1 MLGKASRVSRAAL
14 KAPFTA
20 APCYNLSMRDDTD
33 TTLAHARVAILGLG
47 LMGGSLA
54 LALRGRV
61 AHLLAVERQV
71 IARQTALRLGIVD
84 EAVEALGDAP
94 PFDLLVLAAPIRVI
108 LDTLGRLP
116 ALWPA
121 GCAVVDL
128 GSTKRAV
135 VAAMSALPPAFAA
148 VGGHPMC
155 GKETAGLAAA
165 TADLY
170 RDQTFILCHV
180 PRPTPQPAAEA
191 LALALVEA
199 VGARPLWLDA
209 AEHDRLVAAVSHL
222 PALAAAALMRG
233 AAGESQW
240 AVSASGFRDAARLAG
255 TDPRMMLDI
264 LLTNR
269 EAVLDAL
276 RAYRADLDGLGAALA
291 QGDEAALAEWLAA
304 AQVTHAAY
312 RRFKSADHTP
322 SG

>member
-1 MLGKASRVSRAAL
+1 M
-14 KAPFTA
+14 PNETET
-20 APCYNLSMRDDTD
+20 P
-33 TTLAHARVAILGLG
+33 LANARVGIVGLG

-61 AHLLAVERQV
+61 AHLLGVEHQV
-71 IARQTALRLGIVD
+71 MIRQTALRQGIVD
-84 EAVEALGDAP
+84 EVVEELTAAAP
-94 PFDLLVLAAPIRVI
+94 PLDLLVLAAPVRVI
-108 LDTLGRLP
+108 LDMLGRLP
-116 ALWPA
+116 ALRPA

-135 VAAMSALPPAFAA
+135 VAAMSALPPSFAA

-170 RDQTFILCHV
+170 RGQTFVLCRV
-180 PRPTPQPAAEA
+180 PRPAPQPAVEA

-199 VGARPLWLDA
+199 AGARPLWLDA

-255 TDPRMMLDI
+255 SDPRMMLDI
-264 LLTNR
+264 FLTNR
-269 EAVLDAL
+269 QAVLDAL
-276 RAYRADLDGLGAALA
+276 SAYRADLAGLSVALER
-291 QGDEAALAEWLAA
+291 GDEAALAEWLAA
-304 AQVTHAAY
+304 AQVAHAAY
-312 RRFKSADHTP
+312 RRYKSTGSPPDTA
-322 SG
+322 

>member
-1 MLGKASRVSRAAL
+1 M
-14 KAPFTA
+14 PNETET
-20 APCYNLSMRDDTD
+20 P
-33 TTLAHARVAILGLG
+33 LANARVGIVGLG

-61 AHLLAVERQV
+61 AHLLGVEHQV
-71 IARQTALRLGIVD
+71 MIRQTALRQGIVD
-84 EAVEALGDAP
+84 EVVEELTAAAP
-94 PFDLLVLAAPIRVI
+94 PLDLLVLAAPVRVI
-108 LDTLGRLP
+108 LDMLGRLP
-116 ALWPA
+116 ALRPA

-135 VAAMSALPPAFAA
+135 VAAMSALPPSFAA

-170 RDQTFILCHV
+170 RGQTFVLCRV
-180 PRPTPQPAAEA
+180 PRPAPQPAVEA

-199 VGARPLWLDA
+199 AGARPLWLDA

-255 TDPRMMLDI
+255 SDPRMMLDI

-269 EAVLDAL
+269 QAVLDAL
-276 RAYRADLDGLGAALA
+276 SAYRADLAGLSVALER
-291 QGDEAALAEWLAA
+291 GDEAALAEWLAA
-304 AQVTHAAY
+304 AQVAHAAY
-312 RRFKSADHTP
+312 RRYKSTGSPPDTA
-322 SG
+322 

>member
-1 MLGKASRVSRAAL
+1 ML
-14 KAPFTA
+14 T
-20 APCYNLSMRDDTD
+20 NTD
-33 TTLAHARVAILGLG
+33 TPLAHTRVGILGLG

-61 AHLLAVERQV
+61 AHLLGVERQV
-71 IARQTALRLGIVD
+71 ITRQTALRQGIVD
-84 EAVEALGDAP
+84 EAIEELTPAAP
-94 PFDLLVLAAPIRVI
+94 PLDLLVLAAPVRVI

-116 ALWPA
+116 ALRPS

-135 VAAMSALPPAFAA
+135 VAAMSALPLSFAA

-165 TADLY
+165 TAQLY
-170 RDQTFILCHV
+170 DGQTFILCRV
-180 PRPTPQPAAEA
+180 PRPAPQPAAEA

-233 AAGESQW
+233 AAEDRQW

-255 TDPRMMLDI
+255 TDPRMLLDI

-276 RAYRADLDGLGAALA
+276 SAYRADLAGLSAALER
-291 QGDEAALAEWLAA
+291 GDEAALIEWLAA
-304 AQVTHAAY
+304 AQVAHAAY
-312 RRFKSADHTP
+312 RRC
-322 SG
+322 

>member
-1 MLGKASRVSRAAL
+1 M
-14 KAPFTA
+14 PNETET
-20 APCYNLSMRDDTD
+20 P
-33 TTLAHARVAILGLG
+33 LANARVGIVGLG

-61 AHLLAVERQV
+61 AHLLGVERQV
-71 IARQTALRLGIVD
+71 MIRQTALRQGIVD
-84 EAVEALGDAP
+84 EVVEELTAAAP
-94 PFDLLVLAAPIRVI
+94 PLDLLVLAAPVRVI
-108 LDTLGRLP
+108 LDMLGRLP
-116 ALWPA
+116 ALRPA

-135 VAAMSALPPAFAA
+135 VAAMSALPPSFAA

-170 RDQTFILCHV
+170 RGQTFVLCRV
-180 PRPTPQPAAEA
+180 PRPAPQPAVEA

-199 VGARPLWLDA
+199 AGARPLWLDA

-255 TDPRMMLDI
+255 SDPRMMLDI

-269 EAVLDAL
+269 QAVLDAL
-276 RAYRADLDGLGAALA
+276 SAYRADLAGLSVALER
-291 QGDEAALAEWLAA
+291 GDEAALAEWLAA
-304 AQVTHAAY
+304 AQVAHAAY
-312 RRFKSADHTP
+312 RRYKSTGSPPDTA
-322 SG
+322 

>member
-1 MLGKASRVSRAAL
+1 M
-14 KAPFTA
+14 PNETET
-20 APCYNLSMRDDTD
+20 P
-33 TTLAHARVAILGLG
+33 LANARVGIVGLG

-61 AHLLAVERQV
+61 AHLLGVEHQV
-71 IARQTALRLGIVD
+71 MIRQTALRQGIVD
-84 EAVEALGDAP
+84 EVVEELTAAAP
-94 PFDLLVLAAPIRVI
+94 PLDLLVLAAPVRVI
-108 LDTLGRLP
+108 LDMLGRLP
-116 ALWPA
+116 ALRPA

-135 VAAMSALPPAFAA
+135 VAAMSALPPSFAA

-170 RDQTFILCHV
+170 RGQTFVLCRV
-180 PRPTPQPAAEA
+180 PRPAPQPAAEA

-199 VGARPLWLDA
+199 AGARPLWLDA

-255 TDPRMMLDI
+255 SDPRMMLDI
-264 LLTNR
+264 FLTNR
-269 EAVLDAL
+269 QAVLDAL
-276 RAYRADLDGLGAALA
+276 SAYRADLAGLSVALER
-291 QGDEAALAEWLAA
+291 GDEAALAEWLAA
-304 AQVTHAAY
+304 AQVAHAAY
-312 RRFKSADHTP
+312 RRYKSTGSPPDTA
-322 SG
+322 

>member
-1 MLGKASRVSRAAL
+1 M

-20 APCYNLSMRDDTD
+20 APCYNLLMRNDPDTPR
-33 TTLAHARVAILGLG
+33 THARVGILGLG

-71 IARQTALRLGIVD
+71 VVRQTALRQGIVD
-84 EAVEALGDAP
+84 EAVEALTAAAP
-94 PFDLLVLAAPIRVI
+94 PLDLLVLAAPVRVI

-116 ALWPA
+116 ALRPD

-135 VAAMSALPPAFAA
+135 VAAMSALPPQFTA

-155 GKETAGLAAA
+155 GKETAGLASA
-165 TADLY
+165 TAGLY
-170 RDQTFILCHV
+170 RGQTFVLCRV
-180 PRPTPQPAAEA
+180 PRPAPQPAAEA

-199 VGARPLWLDA
+199 IGARPLWLDA

-233 AAGESQW
+233 AADEAQW

-255 TDPRMMLDI
+255 SDPRMMLDI

-269 EAVLDAL
+269 AAVLDAL
-276 RAYRADLDGLGAALA
+276 RAYRADLDELAAALERD
-291 QGDEAALAEWLAA
+291 DEAALAEWLAA
-304 AQVTHAAY
+304 AQVAHAAY
-312 RRFKSADHTP
+312 RRFKSAEHP
-322 SG
+322 L

>member
-1 MLGKASRVSRAAL
+1 MPDESH
-14 KAPFTA
+14 
-20 APCYNLSMRDDTD
+20 
-33 TTLAHARVAILGLG
+33 LAQARVGILGLG

-71 IARQTALRLGIVD
+71 ITRQTALRLGIVD
-84 EAVEALGDAP
+84 EAVEELTTATP
-94 PFDLLVLAAPIRVI
+94 PLDLLVLAAPVRVI

-116 ALWPA
+116 ALRPA
-121 GCAVVDL
+121 GCAVIDL

-135 VAAMSALPPAFAA
+135 VTAMSTLPPQFAA

-170 RDQTFILCHV
+170 RDQTFILCPV
-180 PRPTPQPAAEA
+180 PRPAPQPAAEA
-191 LALALVEA
+191 PALALVEA

-233 AAGESQW
+233 AANEAQW
-240 AVSASGFRDAARLAG
+240 TVSASGFRDAARLAG

-276 RAYRADLDGLGAALA
+276 HAYQADLDGLGAALA

-304 AQVTHAAY
+304 AQVAHAAY
-312 RRFKSADHTP
+312 RRFKSADSAP
-322 SG
+322 

>member
-1 MLGKASRVSRAAL
+1 MQGRFFRPYSP
-14 KAPFTA
+14 APLL
-20 APCYNLSMRDDTD
+20 PCYNPEMLNETQ
-33 TTLAHARVAILGLG
+33 LAHSRVAILGLG

-61 AHLLAVERQV
+61 AHLLAVERHV
-71 IARQTALRLGIVD
+71 ITRQTALRQGVVD
-84 EAVEALGDAP
+84 EAVEELAAAP
-94 PFDLLVLAAPIRVI
+94 PVDLLVLAAPVRVI

-116 ALWPA
+116 ALRPS

-135 VAAMSALPPAFAA
+135 VAAMSALPPPFAA

-155 GKETAGLAAA
+155 GKETAGLASA
-165 TADLY
+165 TAGLY
-170 RDQTFILCHV
+170 RGQTFVLCRV
-180 PRPTPQPAAEA
+180 PRPAPQPAAEA

-233 AAGESQW
+233 AADESQW

-269 EAVLDAL
+269 KAVLDAL
-276 RAYRADLDGLGAALA
+276 RAYRADLAGLDAALER
-291 QGDEAALAEWLAA
+291 GDEAALAEWLAT
-304 AQVTHAAY
+304 AQVAHAAY
-312 RRFKSADHTP
+312 RRFKSTDHSP

>member
-1 MLGKASRVSRAAL
+1 M

-20 APCYNLSMRDDTD
+20 APCYNLLMRADIDTI
-33 TTLAHARVAILGLG
+33 LAHSRVGIVGLG

-71 IARQTALRLGIVD
+71 ITRQTALRLGVVD
-84 EAVEALGDAP
+84 EAVEELSAAP
-94 PFDLLVLAAPIRVI
+94 PVDLLVLAAPVRVI

-116 ALWPA
+116 ALRPA

-135 VAAMSALPPAFAA
+135 VAAMSALPPPFTA

-170 RDQTFILCHV
+170 RGQTFVLCRV
-180 PRPTPQPAAEA
+180 PRPAPQPAAEA

-233 AAGESQW
+233 AADESQW

-269 EAVLDAL
+269 KAVLDAL
-276 RAYRADLDGLGAALA
+276 RAYRADLAGLDAALER
-291 QGDEAALAEWLAA
+291 GDEAALAEWLAT
-304 AQVTHAAY
+304 AQVAHAAY
-312 RRFKSADHTP
+312 RRFKSTDHSP

>member
-1 MLGKASRVSRAAL
+1 MPDESH
-14 KAPFTA
+14 
-20 APCYNLSMRDDTD
+20 
-33 TTLAHARVAILGLG
+33 LAQARVGILGLG

-71 IARQTALRLGIVD
+71 ITRQTALRLGIVD
-84 EAVEALGDAP
+84 EAVEELTTATP
-94 PFDLLVLAAPIRVI
+94 PLDLLVLAAPVRVI

-116 ALWPA
+116 ALRPA
-121 GCAVVDL
+121 GCAVIDL

-135 VAAMSALPPAFAA
+135 VTAMSTLPPQFAA

-170 RDQTFILCHV
+170 RDQTFILCPV
-180 PRPTPQPAAEA
+180 PRPAPQPAAEA
-191 LALALVEA
+191 PALALVEA

-233 AAGESQW
+233 AANEAQW
-240 AVSASGFRDAARLAG
+240 TVSASGFRDAARLAG

-269 EAVLDAL
+269 QAVLDAL
-276 RAYRADLDGLGAALA
+276 HAYQADLDGLGAALA

-304 AQVTHAAY
+304 AQVAHAAY
-312 RRFKSADHTP
+312 RRFKSADSAP
-322 SG
+322 